1 MKTDYYFLMK
11 YRKKEARHEDIQNT
25 TNQYHTKRMEGS
37 PDDQNTTNNDA
48 VKRYSRHCS
57 QI

>member
-1 MKTDYYFLMK
+1 MKTYTINCRNFVS
-11 YRKKEARHEDIQNT
+11 ENT